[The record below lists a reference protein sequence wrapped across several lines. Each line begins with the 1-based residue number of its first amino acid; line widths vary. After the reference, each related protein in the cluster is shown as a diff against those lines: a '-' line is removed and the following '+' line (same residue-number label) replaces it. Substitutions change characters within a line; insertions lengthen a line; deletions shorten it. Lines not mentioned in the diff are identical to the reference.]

1 MNVTGAAPLRL
12 VWQNVAKTYGSRP
25 VWQHLAGE
33 LQSGDVLVV
42 SGPNG
47 SGKSTLLRLFCGL
60 EQPTVGTIHYTC
72 GGQSLTPRTMR
83 PQIGMV
89 APEMMMY
96 RELTALENLQ
106 FVAAARG
113 LKRST
118 AALLEQLE
126 QVGLAGRTSE
136 PVASYSSGMLLRLKY
151 ALALVHQPTVLLLD
165 EPTAMFDAAGRAL
178 VDTIITAQRQRGL
191 TVLATNDQRELAW
204 GDYVLTIGR
213 SPHEE

>member
-12 VWQNVAKTYGSRP
+12 VWHNVAKTYGSRP

-33 LQSGDVLVV
+33 IQSGEVLVI

-47 SGKSTLLRLFCGL
+47 SGKSTLLRLFGGL
-60 EQPTVGTIHYTC
+60 EQPTVGTIEYIR
-72 GGQSLTPRTMR
+72 GAQPLTPRAMR
-83 PQIGMV
+83 PQIGLV

-113 LKRST
+113 LGCST
-118 AALLEQLE
+118 AALLEQLAA
-126 QVGLAGRTSE
+126 VGLAGRTSE
-136 PVASYSSGMLLRLKY
+136 PVSSYSSGMLLRLKY

-165 EPTAMFDAAGRAL
+165 EPTAMFDEAGRAL

-191 TVLATNDQRELAW
+191 TILATNDQRELAW
-204 GDYVLTIGR
+204 GDFVLKVG
-213 SPHEE
+213 SALQ